1 MSAIF
6 VLTLVAFFGLALI
19 GLPVAY
25 AMFVASI
32 FYLFATGRDLGLF
45 GEQILNGLYDSFVL
59 LAVPLFILAANLM
72 NASGVS
78 DRLFMFCQALVGRWR
93 GGLAQVD
100 ILVSIIFSGMS
111 GSAIADAAGPGK
123 LVVQMMIK
131 QGRIPPGFAAAVACS
146 SATIGPI
153 IPPSIPM
160 VIYAVVADTSVGYL
174 FLGGIVPGLIMG
186 LAQMGLVG
194 FSARRRGFPRGEGVP
209 LRELP
214 KISVRAVPALMM
226 PVILLYGI
234 YGGATTPTEAAA
246 IAAAYA
252 LALAVL
258 LYRELTPRQGL
269 EVLVES
275 AKATSVVALLIG
287 GALIFNYIVA
297 SERLPEQIG
306 AMMAGVELSPL
317 AFMLLINLL
326 FLLLGCLF
334 DATTLL
340 LVVVPLFLPAAKALG
355 IDLVYFG
362 VIVTVNIMVGLIT
375 PPYGV
380 LLFVMNGL
388 TKIPLRDIIAEIWPF
403 IGILVGTILL
413 LILVPDLILWLPK
426 YFGYQPA

>member
-1 MSAIF
+1 MSTIF
-6 VLTLVAFFGLALI
+6 VLTLVAFFGFALI
-19 GLPVAY
+19 GMPVAY

-32 FYLFATGRDLGLF
+32 FYLFATGRDVGLF
-45 GEQILNGLYDSFVL
+45 GEQILNGLYDGFVL
-59 LAVPLFILAANLM
+59 LAVPLFILAANVM

-123 LVVQMMIK
+123 LVVQMMIR
-131 QGRIPPGFAAAVACS
+131 QGKIPPGFAAAVACS

-174 FLGGIVPGLIMG
+174 FLGGIIPGLIMG
-186 LAQMGLVG
+186 VAQMSLTAWV
-194 FSARRRGFPRGEGVP
+194 AHRRGFPRGEGVP

-214 KISVRAVPALMM
+214 RVSVRAVPALLM

-246 IAAAYA
+246 VAAAYA
-252 LALAVL
+252 LTLAVL
-258 LYRELTPRQGL
+258 FYRELTLRQGFD
-269 EVLVES
+269 VLVES
-275 AKATSVVALLIG
+275 AKSTSIVALLIA

-306 AMMAGVELSPL
+306 GLLEGIELSPL
-317 AFMLLINLL
+317 AFMLLVNLL
-326 FLLLGCLF
+326 FLALGCLF

-388 TKIPLRDIIAEIWPF
+388 TKIPLRDIIREIWAF
-403 IGILVGTILL
+403 IAILVATILL
-413 LILVPDLILWLPK
+413 LILVPDLVLFVPK
-426 YFGYQPA
+426 YFGYKPA

>member
-1 MSAIF
+1 MSAVFI
-6 VLTLVAFFGLALI
+6 LTLVAFFGLAI
-19 GLPVAY
+19 MGMPVAH
-25 AMFVASI
+25 AMFIASI
-32 FYLFATGRDLGLF
+32 GYLLVTGRDVGLF

-59 LAVPLFILAANLM
+59 LAVPLFILAANIM

-78 DRLFMFCQALVGRWR
+78 DRLFNFCQALVGRFR

-123 LVVQMMIK
+123 LVTQMMIK
-131 QGRIPPGFAAAVACS
+131 QGKIPPGFAASVAAS

-160 VIYAVVADTSVGYL
+160 VIYAVVSDTSVGYL
-174 FLGGIVPGLIMG
+174 FLGGVIPGLIMG
-186 LAQMGLVG
+186 FAQMGLVG
-194 FSARRRGFPRGEGVP
+194 FVARKRNFPRGEGVP

-214 KISVRAVPALMM
+214 RTTVQAVPALMM
-226 PVILLYGI
+226 PIILLYCI

-258 LYRELTPRQGL
+258 LYRELSWEEGFKVFRD
-269 EVLVES
+269 S
-275 AKATSVVALLIG
+275 AKSTSIVALLIA

-297 SERLPEQIG
+297 SERLPEQVARLLQGIE
-306 AMMAGVELSPL
+306 MSPL
-317 AFMLLINLL
+317 VFLLLVNLL

-334 DATTLL
+334 DATTML
-340 LVVVPLFLPAAKALG
+340 LVLVPLFLPAARELG
-355 IDLVYFG
+355 IDLVHFG
-362 VIVTVNIMVGLIT
+362 VVIVVNIMIGLIT

-380 LLFVMNGL
+380 LLFIMSGL
-388 TKIPLRDIIAEIWPF
+388 TGIPLRDIIREIWAF
-403 IGILVGTILL
+403 IAILIAALL
-413 LILVPDLILWLPK
+413 LMILVPDVVLWLPRQ
-426 YFGYQPA
+426 FGYNG

>member
-1 MSAIF
+1 MSAVF
-6 VLTLVAFFGLALI
+6 VLTLAAFFGLAVL
-19 GLPVAY
+19 GMPVAF

-32 FYLFATGRDLGLF
+32 GYLIVTGRDVGLF

-59 LAVPLFILAANLM
+59 LAVPLFILAANIM

-78 DRLFMFCQALVGRWR
+78 DRLFMFCQALVGRFR

-123 LVVQMMIK
+123 LVTQMMIK
-131 QGRIPPGFAAAVACS
+131 QGRIPPGFAVSVAAS

-160 VIYAVVADTSVGYL
+160 VIYAVVSDTSVGYL
-174 FLGGIVPGLIMG
+174 FLGGIIPGLIMG
-186 LAQMGLVG
+186 LAQMLYVG
-194 FSARRRGFPRGEGVP
+194 FVARRRNFPRGEGIP

-214 KISVRAVPALMM
+214 RTTYRAFPALLM

-252 LALAVL
+252 LVLAVL
-258 LYRELTPRQGL
+258 FYRELSWR
-269 EVLVES
+269 EAFRVLVDS
-275 AKATSVVALLIG
+275 SKATSVVALLIA

-297 SERLPEQIG
+297 TERLPEQVG
-306 AMMAGVELSPL
+306 QLLDGLDVSPL
-317 AFMLLINLL
+317 GFLLLVNLL
-326 FLLLGCLF
+326 FLVLGCLF
-334 DATTLL
+334 DATTML
-340 LVVVPLFLPAAKALG
+340 LVLVPLFLPAARALG
-355 IDLVYFG
+355 IDLVHFG
-362 VIVTVNIMVGLIT
+362 VVIVVNIMIGMIT

-380 LLFVMNGL
+380 LLFVMSGL
-388 TKIPLRDIIAEIWPF
+388 TGISLREIIREIWGF
-403 IGILVGTILL
+403 IGILIAALL
-413 LILVPDLILWLPK
+413 LMILVPDTVLWLPR
-426 YFGYQPA
+426 YFGYNG

>member
-1 MSAIF
+1 MSAVF
-6 VLTLVAFFGLALI
+6 VITLAAFFGLAVL
-19 GLPVAY
+19 GMPVAF

-32 FYLFATGRDLGLF
+32 GYLIVTGRDVGLF

-59 LAVPLFILAANLM
+59 LAVPLFILAANIM

-78 DRLFMFCQALVGRWR
+78 DRLFMFCQALVGRFR

-123 LVVQMMIK
+123 LVTQMMIK
-131 QGRIPPGFAAAVACS
+131 QGRIPPGFAVSVAAS

-160 VIYAVVADTSVGYL
+160 VIYAVVSDTSVGYL
-174 FLGGIVPGLIMG
+174 FLGGIIPGLIMG
-186 LAQMGLVG
+186 LAQMLYVG
-194 FSARRRGFPRGEGVP
+194 FVARRRNFPRGEGIP

-214 KISVRAVPALMM
+214 RTTYRAFPALLM

-252 LALAVL
+252 LALAVFF
-258 LYRELTPRQGL
+258 YRELSWR
-269 EVLVES
+269 EAFRVLVDS
-275 AKATSVVALLIG
+275 SKATSVVALLIA

-297 SERLPEQIG
+297 TERLPEQVG
-306 AMMAGVELSPL
+306 QLLDGLDVSPL
-317 AFMLLINLL
+317 SFLLLVNLL
-326 FLLLGCLF
+326 FLVLGCLF
-334 DATTLL
+334 DATTML
-340 LVVVPLFLPAAKALG
+340 LVLVPLFLPAARALG
-355 IDLVYFG
+355 IDLVHFG
-362 VIVTVNIMVGLIT
+362 VVIVVNIMIGMIT

-380 LLFVMNGL
+380 LLFVMSGL
-388 TKIPLRDIIAEIWPF
+388 TGISLREIIREIWGF
-403 IGILVGTILL
+403 IGILIAALL
-413 LILVPDLILWLPK
+413 LMILVPDTVLWLPR
-426 YFGYQPA
+426 YFGYNG

>member
-1 MSAIF
+1 MSTVFI
-6 VLTLVAFFGLALI
+6 LTLVAFFGLAVL
-19 GLPVAY
+19 GMPVAF

-32 FYLFATGRDLGLF
+32 GYLIATGRDVGLF

-59 LAVPLFILAANLM
+59 LAVPLFILAANIM

-78 DRLFMFCQALVGRWR
+78 DRLFMFCQALVGRFR

-123 LVVQMMIK
+123 LVTQMMIK
-131 QGRIPPGFAAAVACS
+131 QGRIPPGFAVSVAAS

-160 VIYAVVADTSVGYL
+160 VIYAVVSDTSVGYL
-174 FLGGIVPGLIMG
+174 FLAGIIPGLIMG
-186 LAQMGLVG
+186 LSQMALVG
-194 FSARRRGFPRGEGVP
+194 FVARTRNFPRGEGIP
-209 LRELP
+209 LSKLP
-214 KISVRAVPALMM
+214 ATTYRAFPALLM
-226 PVILLYGI
+226 PVILLYCI

-252 LALAVL
+252 LVLAVFF
-258 LYRELTPRQGL
+258 YRELSWKEAFR
-269 EVLVES
+269 VLVDS
-275 AKATSVVALLIG
+275 SKATSAVALLIA

-306 AMMAGVELSPL
+306 QLLGGLEVSPL
-317 AFMLLINLL
+317 VFLLLVNLL

-334 DATTLL
+334 DATTML
-340 LVVVPLFLPAAKALG
+340 LVLVPLFLPAARALG
-355 IDLVYFG
+355 IDMVHFG
-362 VIVTVNIMVGLIT
+362 VVIVVNIMIGMIT

-380 LLFVMNGL
+380 LLFVMSGL
-388 TKIPLRDIIAEIWPF
+388 TGIALRDIIREIWAF
-403 IGILVGTILL
+403 IGILIAALL
-413 LILVPDLILWLPK
+413 LMIFLPDVVLWLPR
-426 YFGYQPA
+426 YFGYNG

>member
-1 MSAIF
+1 MSTVF

-19 GLPVAY
+19 GMPVAF

-32 FYLFATGRDLGLF
+32 FFLFATGSDIGLF
-45 GEQILNGLYDSFVL
+45 SEQVLNGLYDSFVL
-59 LAVPLFILAANLM
+59 LAVPLFILAANIM

-78 DRLFMFCQALVGRWR
+78 DRLFAFCQVLVGRLR

-100 ILVSIIFSGMS
+100 ILVSVIFSGMS

-123 LVVQMMIK
+123 LVTQMMIK
-131 QGRIPPGFAAAVACS
+131 QGRIPPGFAAAVAAS
-146 SATIGPI
+146 SSTIGPI

-186 LAQMGLVG
+186 LSQMALVG
-194 FSARRRGFPRGEGVP
+194 FVAHRRDFPKGESIP

-214 KISVRAVPALMM
+214 RATYRAVPALLM
-226 PVILLYGI
+226 PVILLYCI

-252 LALAVL
+252 LLLAVAF
-258 LYRELTPRQGL
+258 YREFSFQQGFD
-269 EVLVES
+269 VLVES
-275 AKATSVVALLIG
+275 ARATSVVALLIA
-287 GALIFNYIVA
+287 GAFIFNYIVA
-297 SERLPEQIG
+297 SERLPEQV
-306 AMMAGVELSPL
+306 ALLLEGVEVSPL
-317 AFMLLINLL
+317 VFLLLINML

-340 LVVVPLFLPAAKALG
+340 LVLVPLFLPAARALG
-355 IDLVYFG
+355 IDMVHFG
-362 VIVTVNIMVGLIT
+362 VVIVVNIMVGLIT

-380 LLFVMNGL
+380 LLFVMSGL
-388 TKIPLRDIIAEIWPF
+388 TGIPLRDIIREIWAF
-403 IGILVGTILL
+403 IAMLMAALL
-413 LILVPDLILWLPK
+413 LMILVPETVLWLPRLL
-426 YFGYQPA
+426 GYEG